1 MSLTDIGLLTEI
13 ICALTKCWADVWC
26 YAVLCCVQEQVGP
39 YVHRVY
45 HEKLD
50 VLWDADGRV
59 YFKVQTGSRVDTAWL
74 LVPVCHSVS
83 GVNFVVFV

>member
-1 MSLTDIGLLTEI
+1 MLC
-13 ICALTKCWADVWC
+13 CAWM
-26 YAVLCCVQEQVGP
+26 CVQEQVGP

-59 YFKVQTGSRVDTAWL
+59 YFKVWACSNSSSSSKGTCYTKQGCCGSFYY
-74 LVPVCHSVS
+74 CSS
-83 GVNFVVFV
+83 